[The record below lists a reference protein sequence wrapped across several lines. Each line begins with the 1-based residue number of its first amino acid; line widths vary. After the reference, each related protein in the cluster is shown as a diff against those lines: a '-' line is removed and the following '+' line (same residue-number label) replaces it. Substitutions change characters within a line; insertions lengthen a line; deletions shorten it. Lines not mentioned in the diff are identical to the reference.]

1 MESSNKRIFN
11 KKNKFIKEQYEE
23 FNFYNKKKNKHRDKA
38 LYKMLKKENREY
50 ELWDF
55 IAETNK
61 RTRRKNFSSKRW

>member
-50 ELWDF
+50 EL
-55 IAETNK
+55 
-61 RTRRKNFSSKRW
+61 